1 MMKTSIMDIDTEVVE
16 DVEDIDVDTG
26 VDVDGIYVNSPFFH
40 YSITMTTGIG
50 TKNSSQLHKHT

>member
-26 VDVDGIYVNSPFFH
+26 VDVDGIYVNSLFPLF
-40 YSITMTTGIG
+40 Y
-50 TKNSSQLHKHT
+50 NYDDWYWY